1 MSVRG
6 FAGFD
11 ASVCL
16 EPNVGFGIGRIE
28 SAEFGDFFATLVLL
42 LAGEAA
48 VVLWRVKRSR
58 WRWSHLDYV

>member
-16 EPNVGFGIGRIE
+16 ESNISFRIGRAE
-28 SAEFGDFFATLVLL
+28 STELGDFLLALTLL

-48 VVLWRVKRSR
+48 VVFVRPERR
-58 WRWSHLDYV
+58 SHLDYV

>member
-11 ASVCL
+11 ASVGL
-16 EPNVGFGIGRIE
+16 ETNISFGIGRAE
-28 SAEFGDFFATLVLL
+28 STELGDFLLPLTLL

-48 VVLWRVKRSR
+48 VVFVGPRRR
-58 WRWSHLDYV
+58 RRRSHLNYI